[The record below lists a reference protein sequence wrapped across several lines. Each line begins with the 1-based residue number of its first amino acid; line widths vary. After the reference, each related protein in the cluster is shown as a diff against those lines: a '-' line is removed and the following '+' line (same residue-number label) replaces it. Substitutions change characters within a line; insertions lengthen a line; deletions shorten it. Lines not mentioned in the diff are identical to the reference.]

1 MTKAS
6 THVRLLLG
14 CTLLGLGACGT
25 EPAGPSGPGQLKVA
39 IRSLFHRDDG
49 AAVVDLTGSGINAV
63 SAIDGDLFFTRDGNT
78 VRVIVLLDQPGGIEF
93 LVHVDD
99 RSIPPT
105 ASLIEVADSDN
116 RLRSSSSYWVN
127 IEPAEV
133 VVDSRTS
140 R

>member
-1 MTKAS
+1 MEMAS
-6 THVRLLLG
+6 THVRMLLG
-14 CTLLGLGACGT
+14 CTLFALSACGT
-25 EPAGPSGPGQLKVA
+25 DAAGPSGPGQLNVA
-39 IRSLFHRDDG
+39 LRSFIARDNA
-49 AAVVDLTGSGINAV
+49 AAVVELSGSGINSV
-63 SAIDGDLFFTRDGNT
+63 SAIDGELFFTRDGNI
-78 VRVIVLLDQPGGIEF
+78 VRVIVLLDQPGTIEF

-99 RSIPPT
+99 RSTPPT

-116 RLRSSSSYWVN
+116 RLRPNSSYWVN